1 MYSKPVILIVEDDA
15 QERDALVQAIGTD
28 KYSVTTARDHSAA
41 VDRIDEHVDLVV
53 SDIRPGQSAGLE
65 LLRVWQERRPEVPF
79 VIVAEG
85 NDVHFAVK
93 AMKLGAADYVAK
105 PIRKEELP
113 GMISKWLTA
122 EERSDQ
128 RRHTNHADPFDS
140 QNIDIPPG
148 ASLEDLERVAVES
161 ALKHHQGNRTH
172 AAKSLGISVRTLQRK
187 LKAWRGPI
195 LALQSHMT
203 THECLMPRP

>member
-1 MYSKPVILIVEDDA
+1 MYSKPVILIVEDDP
-15 QERDALVQAIGTD
+15 QERADLVQAIGSER
-28 KYSVTTARDHSAA
+28 YAVTTARDHSAA

-53 SDIRPGQSAGLE
+53 SDIRPGQAAGLE

-85 NDVHFAVK
+85 NDVHSAVK

-105 PIRKEELP
+105 PIRKEDLP
-113 GMISKWLTA
+113 AMIAKWLAT
-122 EERSDQ
+122 EERKIHRDHSDQ
-128 RRHTNHADPFDS
+128 ADSFDS

-148 ASLEDLERVAVES
+148 TSLEDLERVAVES
-161 ALKHHQGNRTH
+161 ALKQHQGNRTH

-203 THECLMPRP
+203 TPEYFMPRH